1 MKTPK
6 LLLPIIALL
15 VLISCSED
23 VSVVPAEP
31 VVIEED
37 QFFITLTDNNQ
48 TLSIKASSYADLQQ
62 YKFAEQIAFKNE
74 EEIGRYHSAW
84 VDGAIIYGIENISVQ
99 SALYRTSLYAPY
111 EKQVANFEI
120 AIESSNEKE
129 VMYNQEDI
137 TRELFQMQNNVYHP
151 TNLGKEADRLKENF
165 DLAQINIS
173 YSLNDDTYKSF
184 YYYLDKGVADLYKQ
198 PEESFFN
205 VISVTEK
212 QHRARIVPEDEGS
225 YFDIFNYDSIIEGN
239 GGVSVFDIFKSVFDT
254 FNYDYI
260 IEGNG
265 RVRVFNRFDPEN
277 DYKDLEFTFK
287 IPSKKLVPFKI

>member
-48 TLSIKASSYADLQQ
+48 TLSIKASSYADSQQ
-62 YKFAEQIAFKNE
+62 YKFAKQIAFKNNE
-74 EEIGRYHSAW
+74 DIGRYYPAAR
-84 VDGAIIYGIENISVQ
+84 DGASIYEIENISVQ
-99 SALYRTSLYAPY
+99 RASYSTTLWAPY
-111 EKQVANFEI
+111 GQQVADFKI

-173 YSLNDDTYKSF
+173 YSLNDDRYKSF

-198 PEESFFN
+198 PVESFFN

-212 QHRARIVPEDEGS
+212 QHRVRIVPEDEGR
-225 YFDIFNYDSIIEGN
+225 YFHIY
-239 GGVSVFDIFKSVFDT
+239 
-254 FNYDYI
+254 NYDYI

-287 IPSKKLVPFKI
+287 IPSKKLVPFKS

>member
-1 MKTPK
+1 MKSPK

-37 QFFITLTDNNQ
+37 QFFITLSDNTQ
-48 TLSIKASSYADLQQ
+48 TLSIKASSYADSQQ

-74 EEIGRYHSAW
+74 EEIGSYYPAGIH
-84 VDGAIIYGIENISVQ
+84 GASIYGIENISVQ
-99 SALYRTSLYAPY
+99 SASYSTFLYRSY
-111 EKQVANFEI
+111 EQVANFEI

-173 YSLNDDTYKSF
+173 YSQNDDTYKSF

-198 PEESFFN
+198 PVESFFN

-212 QHRARIVPEDEGS
+212 QHRVRIVPEDEAS

-239 GGVSVFDIFKSVFDT
+239 GGVRVFDIFKSVFDK

-265 RVRVFNRFDPEN
+265 RVRVFNHFDPEN

-287 IPSKKLVPFKI
+287 IPSRKLVPLKI